1 MKVAR
6 EIFIVIL
13 LIAVVIFTLGLM
25 FYSSIPTNK
34 AMPASIEY
42 SSDSDTV
49 ATKQKIEETKLTEFE
64 KQLLSDTTSNSDSK
78 QEKEIVLASYTVG
91 VSELST
97 ARNRRLYQS
106 GKSNPFEEYKEEK
119 ESSEGNTDGSTGG
132 SNGDS
137 SSEDSSTSGSSS
149 GKLFENTKSK

>member
-34 AMPASIEY
+34 VTPASIEY
-42 SSDSDTV
+42 SSDGDTT

-64 KQLLSDTTSNSDSK
+64 KQLLADTSADTQ
-78 QEKEIVLASYTVG
+78 QEEREVILSSYTVG
-91 VSELST
+91 VGELST
-97 ARNRRLYQS
+97 ARSKRLYQS
-106 GKSNPFEEYKEEK
+106 GKSNPFEEYKEEPK
-119 ESSEGNTDGSTGG
+119 EGDGSSDGSTG
-132 SNGDS
+132 S
-137 SSEDSSTSGSSS
+137 SSSGDSSTSGSSS